1 MHLSTVMTI
10 SRRAATVVAAVVLT
24 TVIVSGTLDVAQAA
38 RAAIPN
44 NSVNS
49 AKIVDNSVASGDIRN
64 ETVAAVDIKNGAV
77 GAAEIATGAVGTAE
91 IADSTVSGADIATGG
106 VARSDLAAG
115 QRVNWAH
122 VDAGTTTVSI
132 IAGTGVNSVTRVGT
146 GTYTVVFNSSQ
157 VVDASQCGITVDRS
171 ANAAGGGVDQG
182 FITAA
187 PESAINPNN
196 VVVTT
201 HNLAGAATD
210 TAEAQGFTVVLYC

>member
-10 SRRAATVVAAVVLT
+10 SRRAATVVGAVVLT

-77 GAAEIATGAVGTAE
+77 GAAEIATGAVGT
-91 IADSTVSGADIATGG
+91 ADIATGG